1 MPTKN
6 TQFSRSGHLENMWRR
21 NNTSCS
27 RWELWRCDS
36 PAAKTSQPWTFI
48 CSPGLANKDLML
60 WWSGIFKKSSR
71 HENISWSQ
79 WKNVLFHV
87 ETQSCRR
94 QWWSK
99 HFDFDDPNTQALAHL
114 PGHPVWPIRRQSW
127 PLDPINPVGTQQS
140 NPVFNF
146 IYNLLYSPRRFR
158 IYGISYSPNRCKKPN
173 TCPNHSDCHTSPSKP
188 KF

>member
-71 HENISWSQ
+71 HENISWSHSLEERVISRWDAIMPAAMMVKPFWFWWSQ
-79 WKNVLFHV
+79 HPSPRSFARAPCVAAANRDRL
-87 ETQSCRR
+87 TQSIRSAHNN
-94 QWWSK
+94 Q
-99 HFDFDDPNTQALAHL
+99 TQFSISDIICYIL
-114 PGHPVWPIRRQSW
+114 PAGFVY
-127 PLDPINPVGTQQS
+127 T
-140 NPVFNF
+140 
-146 IYNLLYSPRRFR
+146 
-158 IYGISYSPNRCKKPN
+158 KTN
-173 TCPNHSDCHTSPSKP
+173 TCPNHSGCHTSPSKP

>member
-1 MPTKN
+1 MTQICTEWLGQLYNGSDLMPTKN
-6 TQFSRSGHLENMWRR
+6 TQFSRSGHLEKMWRR

-60 WWSGIFKKSSR
+60 WWSGIFKKSPC
-71 HENISWSQ
+71 HEHISWSQ

-114 PGHPVWPIRRQSW
+114 PGHPVWPPPIVTAWPNQSGRHTT
-127 PLDPINPVGTQQS
+127 I
-140 NPVFNF
+140 
-146 IYNLLYSPRRFR
+146 
-158 IYGISYSPNRCKKPN
+158 KP
-173 TCPNHSDCHTSPSKP
+173 S
-188 KF
+188 FQFQI